1 MEVYEHRK
9 DNGEID
15 DICQQQTTE
24 VGVNHDDNVEA
35 L

>member
-9 DNGEID
+9 DNGELMTYVNN
-15 DICQQQTTE
+15 QTTE